1 MGIYDYYHVVVLM
14 LMVFIEAF
22 DEEEELRLIKMVL
35 AVRRHWYGQDTL
47 LWWPEGLNEQWSTDP
62 LKMR

>member
-1 MGIYDYYHVVVLM
+1 M
-14 LMVFIEAF
+14 LMVFIGAF